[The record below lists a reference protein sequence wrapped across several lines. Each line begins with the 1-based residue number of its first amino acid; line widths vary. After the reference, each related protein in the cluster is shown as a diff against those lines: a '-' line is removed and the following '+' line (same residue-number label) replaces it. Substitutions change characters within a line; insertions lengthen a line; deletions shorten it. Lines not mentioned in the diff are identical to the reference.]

1 MGYPSGVFAVLHLTS
16 FCGCPQLKIIRRL
29 FGESSTIL
37 IMIFTCFVLLV
48 LLLLSKTIE
57 GGFTIS

>member
-1 MGYPSGVFAVLHLTS
+1 
-16 FCGCPQLKIIRRL
+16 LKIIRRL

-48 LLLLSKTIE
+48 PLLLSKTIE